1 MQYIHYKHAMP
12 ARALC
17 STLAMSI
24 ARLIF
29 NTGLGFSDPAT
40 VLRVGRHQ
48 NMHAILAALEP
59 HVNDVRNCSSARRC
73 G

>member
-1 MQYIHYKHAMP
+1 MCIAEHCPSCRFSLIQYIQYKHAMP
-12 ARALC
+12 ARALS

-48 NMHAILAALEP
+48 NMKYWQRWNHM
-59 HVNDVRNCSSARRC
+59 
-73 G
+73 